1 MNFTSAAAIGGCGDD
16 VLRGG
21 LLIGRLLLQ
30 MFSVALGC
38 VLRDCL
44 FGVQLS
50 LTLGDN
56 IVCLQD
62 SNENI
67 FSSNNR

>member
-1 MNFTSAAAIGGCGDD
+1 MNFTGAAAIGGGGDD

-30 MFSVALGC
+30 MFAVRLGRALRNSLLG
-38 VLRDCL
+38 L
-44 FGVQLS
+44 QLG
-50 LTLGDN
+50 LTLRDN

-62 SNENI
+62 RMSLV
-67 FSSNNR
+67 